1 MRVLAAALVL
11 ASSMLTGAGWL
22 WPVAAQDVAQAA
34 NPHNLPGSNLGNDT
48 APAGHGFGP
57 AAGFASASAPI
68 NPQAP
73 DAKPIGQAT
82 CVACHSGEAD
92 NFAHTTHAM
101 GMQVAA
107 AADPMAATCEGCH
120 GPGSAHAASP
130 STNGS
135 IISFRKGAETAIATQ
150 TGTCLACH
158 SGGPR
163 DAWLG
168 SVHQRNQLSCSD
180 CHNPMAAFSVQGLN
194 TRQSASETC
203 ATCHKDVRQQFN
215 RRSHMPLAEGQ
226 IGCTDCHNP
235 MAAFSVQGLNTR
247 QSASETC
254 ATCHKDIRQQFNRRS
269 HMPLAEGQIG
279 CTDCHNPHGTI
290 NANLLK
296 TDTVNDT
303 CYQCHAE
310 KRGPFLWEHAPVREN
325 CVTCHSPHGSNQQA
339 LLVAPIPMLCQQ
351 CHANTRHPGNLM
363 TGQNLGNGGAP
374 DERIMARGCINCHS
388 QVHGSNH
395 PSGTRMHN

>member
-1 MRVLAAALVL
+1 MRVFAAAFVL

-48 APAGHGFGP
+48 ATAGHGFGP

-92 NFAHTTHAM
+92 NFAHTSHAM

-180 CHNPMAAFSVQGLN
+180 CHNPMAAFSVQGLT

-203 ATCHKDVRQQFN
+203 ATCHKDV
-215 RRSHMPLAEGQ
+215 
-226 IGCTDCHNP
+226 
-235 MAAFSVQGLNTR
+235 
-247 QSASETC
+247 
-254 ATCHKDIRQQFNRRS
+254 RQQFNRRS

-339 LLVAPIPMLCQQ
+339 LLVAPVPMLCQQ

-363 TGQNLGNGGAP
+363 TGQNLGNGNAP
-374 DERIMARGCINCHS
+374 DERIMGRGCLTCHA

-395 PSGTRMHN
+395 PSGARMHN